1 MFYKFFLENFIDGII
16 PPKTPL
22 KPLYK
27 GGYGREGGG
36 GTHPSGG
43 IQGICGE
50 EYTILWYTPPC
61 CLYITFPLRYL
72 QLQVLRYRLQ
82 IGRKL

>member
-1 MFYKFFLENFIDGII
+1 MFYIFFLENFIDGII

-36 GTHPSGG
+36 GPHHVGG

-50 EYTILWYTPPC
+50 EYTILWYTPPSS
-61 CLYITFPLRYL
+61 ITSPLHYL
-72 QLQVLRYRLQ
+72 PKLILRYRLQ